1 MSKFVFARAMTIVV
15 AAGICAGAAGQS
27 ANFDMDTE
35 GFQGPSFASG
45 GITFFDSNNVSGFY
59 PDGQPFTP
67 ETLGTDLIVED
78 STVAV
83 GDFAEYLS
91 APNTL
96 TFGNAYIPGS
106 NLSLGALATVS
117 MTAGVVRTNATFD
130 ILYYE
135 NGPWGGIEVRLEA
148 LRNGAVVASNS
159 FIVPGSDGR
168 DNPAA
173 QHMAIGGV
181 EFDTLRLSSHL
192 NGDYTTLRAVIDNV
206 VMVPAPGT
214 AGLLAMAGLVAA
226 RRKR

>member
-1 MSKFVFARAMTIVV
+1 MSKHVIARATVLV
-15 AAGICAGAAGQS
+15 LAAGFSVGASAQS
-27 ANFDMDTE
+27 ANFDLETE
-35 GFQGPSFASG
+35 GFHGPSFTSG

-78 STVAV
+78 STVAM

-117 MTAGVVRTNATFD
+117 ITAGVVRTNATFD

-206 VMVPAPGT
+206 VMVPAPGVMGF
-214 AGLLAMAGLVAA
+214 AAAVGLVQM
-226 RRKR
+226 RRRR